1 MAAFHDQSKSSEA
14 AKAANAYSGP
24 VSVGRFI
31 APIAGKTL
39 SRGGAV
45 LAELLREWPT
55 IAGASLAAFTTPDK
69 LTKGAPDP
77 CFAGK
82 TPPSVLHLKVD
93 PARALEAQYCT
104 PQIIER
110 INQTLGYRAV
120 SGLRIVQAPVAM
132 KPLKPAPKPARS
144 APPPTAASVQPNAG
158 NRLSAALAR
167 MASGVKARGGA
178 V

>member
-1 MAAFHDQSKSSEA
+1 MAAFHDQGKSSEA
-14 AKAANAYSGP
+14 AQAANAYSGP
-24 VSVGRFI
+24 VSVGSFI

-39 SRGGAV
+39 SRGGTV
-45 LAELLREWPT
+45 LAELLRDWPA

-69 LTKGAPDP
+69 LTKAAPEP
-77 CFAGK
+77 GFAGK

-104 PQIIER
+104 PQIVER

-120 SGLRIVQAPVAM
+120 SSLRIVQAPVSR
-132 KPLKPAPKPARS
+132 KPPKPARATPQ
-144 APPPTAASVQPNAG
+144 APAAASGVQPAPA

-167 MASGVKARGGA
+167 MANGVKARGGA
-178 V
+178 A

>member
-1 MAAFHDQSKSSEA
+1 MAVFHDQGKSSGA
-14 AKAANAYSGP
+14 AQAANAYTGP

-69 LTKGAPDP
+69 LTKAAPDP
-77 CFAGK
+77 AFAGK

-120 SGLRIVQAPVAM
+120 SGLRIVQAPVSR
-132 KPLKPAPKPARS
+132 KPLKPARA
-144 APPPTAASVQPNAG
+144 APPPAATSDQSSPG